1 MTSEYVKPED
11 FPWFG
16 QYGYPKPN
24 LTGDIL
30 FGEQVITPRGNTVHR
45 VEFRDLDHLQS
56 HLEAALPWDRWC
68 GSAGRESWVY
78 DGSTRERTLEVWDKG
93 IAPSQEI
100 RREYEQLRD
109 KVQAQFVSVDMRKCR
124 AAKRKRVRSWAG
136 GVANSERY
144 RDAMLSG
151 IPAPVFD
158 TLSKR
163 ADRPVIRI
171 GLNTSMSCNSSG
183 EQFARIAAI
192 TACMC
197 EQFESLGYGV
207 EVVGISCGLWHGG
220 KKQRVALDG
229 KKLSA
234 KEGWADCWC
243 PPIVPLKKA
252 DDPMDAE
259 RILSMGQAAT
269 LRDLGF
275 RSRYLCLGV
284 PGSCGVPDMPEDVVE
299 ACDCDI
305 VIERKWGRDDP
316 EQTANRIAGK
326 IQEILDKD

>member
-1 MTSEYVKPED
+1 MGGPSLGPLYPSTRCEWERRGVYADSRNHKKVRQPMTSEYVKPED

-136 GVANSERY
+136 GA
-144 RDAMLSG
+144 
-151 IPAPVFD
+151 IP
-158 TLSKR
+158 
-163 ADRPVIRI
+163 
-171 GLNTSMSCNSSG
+171 
-183 EQFARIAAI
+183 
-192 TACMC
+192 
-197 EQFESLGYGV
+197 
-207 EVVGISCGLWHGG
+207 
-220 KKQRVALDG
+220 
-229 KKLSA
+229 
-234 KEGWADCWC
+234 
-243 PPIVPLKKA
+243 
-252 DDPMDAE
+252 
-259 RILSMGQAAT
+259 
-269 LRDLGF
+269 
-275 RSRYLCLGV
+275 
-284 PGSCGVPDMPEDVVE
+284 
-299 ACDCDI
+299 
-305 VIERKWGRDDP
+305 
-316 EQTANRIAGK
+316 
-326 IQEILDKD
+326 